1 MSRMKRQA
9 EQNRTAA
16 KELRE
21 RSRGTSPTT
30 RAHAERQ
37 ADALEA
43 RAAELESGRVT
54 DVTDQVLSLWSWARG
69 R

>member
-21 RSRGTSPTT
+21 RSKGTSPAA
-30 RAHAERQ
+30 RARAEAEAQRW
-37 ADALEA
+37 EA

-54 DVTDQVLSLWSWARG
+54 DVTDQVIGLWSWARG